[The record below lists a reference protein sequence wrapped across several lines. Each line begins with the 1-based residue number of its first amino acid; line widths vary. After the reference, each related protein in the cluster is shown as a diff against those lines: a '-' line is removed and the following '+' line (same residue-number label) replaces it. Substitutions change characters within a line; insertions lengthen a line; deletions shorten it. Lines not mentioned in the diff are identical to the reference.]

1 MQNGSLNSFLSRK
14 SKEEDKMLDWEPD
27 LESLWALD
35 FSKVLTTNRETRGY
49 LAPEWFYGLP
59 ITVKVDVCSFGM
71 TLLELIL
78 GQQNSDLSIQ
88 DSQHYFPTWEATQ
101 INKGNTID
109 IVDERI
115 ANKADIE
122 EVRRAVVVSFL
133 CIQMDEN
140 ERPTMVQIVRILEGK
155 SEGDVE
161 QYERSLQALVNDH
174 CD

>member
-1 MQNGSLNSFLSRK
+1 MDGSQRMLVYECMQNGSLNSFLSHK
-14 SKEEDKMLDWEPD
+14 SKEEDKVLDWEPD
-27 LESLWALD
+27 LESLWAL
-35 FSKVLTTNRETRGY
+35 
-49 LAPEWFYGLP
+49 
-59 ITVKVDVCSFGM
+59 FGM
-71 TLLELIL
+71 TLLELIS

-122 EVRRAVVVSFL
+122 EVRRAAVVSFL

-140 ERPTMVQIVRILEGK
+140 E
-155 SEGDVE
+155 
-161 QYERSLQALVNDH
+161 
-174 CD
+174 